1 MSKPAAPAGAAQRAV
16 AAARESRGDAPDE
29 GDAPDAGAA
38 LRKWMRAEQDVE
50 MLHAKLR
57 TLAVPVAAPR
67 KMEAEGDD
75 ELLAEMDE
83 WDALLYSD
91 GEDDW

>member
-1 MSKPAAPAGAAQRAV
+1 
-16 AAARESRGDAPDE
+16 
-29 GDAPDAGAA
+29 
-38 LRKWMRAEQDVE
+38 MRAEQDVE